1 MTEPPLHG
9 GCKEPQRQNR
19 KKTAPTQ
26 HQRFS
31 LAGPIPQSHVT
42 GASGENASALSAA
55 GRWHAGRESPPGLR
69 LSFCDDSSKQ
79 KSRARVVGFFSSHA
93 ERCHWNEPAVSQ
105 FSSTSPHIQVIL
117 YTCWARAPR
126 RPDHARLS
134 TRLTPLSIQ
143 TPVTHSP
150 AARRFFSLRAGLSSV
165 SSQTDLL
172 LPSRLPLFTPLAR
185 PGDPTGPSA
194 PQL

>member
-1 MTEPPLHG
+1 MPPLSLRRAVG
-9 GCKEPQRQNR
+9 
-19 KKTAPTQ
+19 TQ
-26 HQRFS
+26 
-31 LAGPIPQSHVT
+31 AGNLPP
-42 GASGENASALSAA
+42 ASGFLFVMTHPNKR
-55 GRWHAGRESPPGLR
+55 G
-69 LSFCDDSSKQ
+69 
-79 KSRARVVGFFSSHA
+79 VGFFSSHV

-185 PGDPTGPSA
+185 PCDPTGPSA